1 MSITSSPSP
10 AGSQPIDRSLTYP
23 GGQTGFL
30 LIHGLG
36 GTPVELRFVAQG
48 LARAGYTVHCCQL
61 AGHCQTEEELL
72 QSSWREWYRSVEA
85 AHDRLRRECST
96 VIAGGLSMGGLLA
109 LELARR
115 RPEGVDGLA
124 VYAPSLFL
132 DGWAVPRLSRY
143 LLGIPRPIGK
153 WRSRITLREREP
165 YGLKDER
172 VRAFVL
178 NHMQSGDASTAGV
191 FSTPLHAISEFNA
204 FVAQLK
210 PALGKIETPTLII
223 HPREDDMASLRNA
236 HYLQRRLGGL
246 VDLVVLDD
254 SYHMVTLDRQRHI
267 VVDRTL
273 AFTEALVRR
282 KREETAR
289 VAMLQSSAA
298 G

>member
-1 MSITSSPSP
+1 MSTSVPP
-10 AGSQPIDRSLTYP
+10 AVGTMAVADRSLTYP
-23 GGQTGFL
+23 GGSTGFL

-72 QSSWREWYRSVEA
+72 QSRWQEWYRSVEA
-85 AHDRLRRECST
+85 AHDRLARECST

-109 LELARR
+109 MQLARK
-115 RPEGVDGLA
+115 RPDAVDGLA

-132 DGWAVPRLSRY
+132 DGWAVPFLSRY
-143 LLGIPRPIGK
+143 LLRVPRPIGN
-153 WRSRITLREREP
+153 WRSRFTLREREP

-178 NHMQSGDASTAGV
+178 SHMQSGDAGTAGV
-191 FSTPLHAISEFNA
+191 FSTPLHAIAEFNA
-204 FVAQLK
+204 FVADLK
-210 PALGKIETPTLII
+210 RGLRDIATPTLII

-246 VDLVVLDD
+246 VDLCVLDD
-254 SYHMVTLDRQRHI
+254 SYHMITLDRQRHI
-267 VVDRTL
+267 VVERTL
-273 AFTEALVRR
+273 AFAEALTRR
-282 KREETAR
+282 KIEQTGR
-289 VAMLQSSAA
+289 VAAMPSSAA